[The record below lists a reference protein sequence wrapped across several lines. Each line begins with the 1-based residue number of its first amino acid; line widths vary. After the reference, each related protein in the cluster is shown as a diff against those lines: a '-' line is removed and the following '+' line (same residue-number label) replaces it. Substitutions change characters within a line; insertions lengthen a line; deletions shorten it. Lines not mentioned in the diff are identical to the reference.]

1 MVILTRTNTNGSS
14 SDGPRATLERPV
26 PYNLEAEEA
35 VLGSLLIDR
44 DAVIKIAPF
53 LKPIDFYRE
62 TNGWVYETIL
72 ELYHRREPSDVVL
85 LAGELE
91 RQGKLEQ
98 VGGYAYLFHLVNA
111 TPTAVH
117 VEYYAHKVEDAA
129 VRRRL
134 ITGGGQIAALG
145 YEENVD
151 LPLTLDKAEQI
162 LFAVTQRLLNQDFTS
177 LRDILESYFDRME
190 LVHEHKGTVVGVPA
204 GFHDLDELTGGLQK
218 SDLIIVAARPATGK
232 TSFIL
237 SVAHNAARAGK
248 NIGVFSLEMSQ
259 EQIVQRLLSIE
270 SGVDMQRLRLGY
282 MSDTEW
288 ERLNDAFGR
297 LAEVPIFIDDSA
309 ALSVMEVRSRARRL
323 QAEVGVDLLLVDYLQ
338 LMQGRR
344 AGGSDNRVQEVSEIT
359 RGLKQLA
366 RELDCPVIA
375 VSQLS
380 RAVES
385 RQNHVPML
393 SDLRESGSIE
403 QDADIV
409 MFIYR
414 EELYNPD
421 TERKGIAE
429 IHVAKHRNGPTGVVP
444 LRFFP
449 ETTRFADLEVYRQ
462 PAQ

>member
-1 MVILTRTNTNGSS
+1 MVLLARTNGNSNDS
-14 SDGPRATLERPV
+14 HANMIDRPV
-26 PYNLEAEEA
+26 PYDLAAEEA

-53 LKPIDFYRE
+53 LKPADFYRE
-62 TNGWVYETIL
+62 ANGWIYTAIL
-72 ELYHRREPSDVVL
+72 DLYHRREPADTIL
-85 LAGELE
+85 LASELD

-98 VGGYAYLFHLVNA
+98 VGNYAYLFHLINS

-117 VEYYAHKVEDAA
+117 VEYYAHEVERAA

-145 YEENVD
+145 YEENTD
-151 LPLTLDKAEQI
+151 LPAVLDNAEQI
-162 LFAVTQRLLNQDFTS
+162 LFAITQRINSQDFTS
-177 LRDILESYFDRME
+177 LRDILETYFDRME
-190 LVHEHKGTVVGVPA
+190 LVHEHKGTIVGVPS

-218 SDLIIVAARPATGK
+218 SDLIIGAARPATGK
-232 TSFIL
+232 TSFAL
-237 SVAHNAARAGK
+237 SIAHNAALAGK
-248 NIGVFSLEMSQ
+248 NVGVFSLEMSS
-259 EQIVQRLLSIE
+259 EQIVQRLLAIE

-282 MSDTEW
+282 LNDTEW
-288 ERLNDAFGR
+288 QRLSDAFGR
-297 LAEVPIFIDDSA
+297 LAEVPIYIDDSA
-309 ALSVMEVRSRARRL
+309 ALSVMELRSRARRL
-323 QAEVGVDLLLVDYLQ
+323 QAEVGVDLLIVDYLQ

-366 RELDCPVIA
+366 RELDAPIIA
-375 VSQLS
+375 LSQLS

-385 RQNHVPML
+385 RQSHVPML

-414 EELYNPD
+414 EELYNPE

-462 PAQ
+462 PAP

>member
-1 MVILTRTNTNGSS
+1 MPMALATRINGNS
-14 SDGPRATLERPV
+14 SDGQYDRPV

-35 VLGSLLIDR
+35 VLGSLLLDR
-44 DAVIKIAPF
+44 DAIIKIASF
-53 LKPIDFYRE
+53 LKPTDFYRDA
-62 TNGWVYETIL
+62 NGWIYDTIL
-72 ELYHRREPSDVVL
+72 DLYHRREPADTIL
-85 LAGELE
+85 LAGELD

-98 VGGYAYLFHLVNA
+98 VGGYAYLFHLINV

-117 VEYYAHKVEDAA
+117 VEYYAHEVEKAS

-134 ITGGGQIAALG
+134 ITAGGQIAALG
-145 YEENVD
+145 YQEAED
-151 LPLTLDKAEQI
+151 LPPVLDKAEQL
-162 LFAVTQRLLNQDFTS
+162 LFGVTQRTSSQDFTS

-190 LVHEHKGTVVGVPA
+190 LVHEHKGTIVGVPT

-218 SDLIIVAARPATGK
+218 SDLIIVAARPAAGK
-232 TSFIL
+232 TSFGL
-237 SVAHNAARAGK
+237 SIAHNAASAGK
-248 NIGVFSLEMSQ
+248 HVGVFSLEMSA

-270 SGVDMQRLRLGY
+270 SSVDMQRLRLGY
-282 MSDTEW
+282 LNDTEW
-288 ERLNDAFGR
+288 QRLNDAFGR
-297 LAEVPIFIDDSA
+297 LAEASIYIDDSA

-323 QAEVGVDLLLVDYLQ
+323 QAEVGVDLLMIDYLQ

-375 VSQLS
+375 LSQLS

-385 RQNHVPML
+385 RQSHVPML

-414 EELYNPD
+414 EELYNPE

-449 ETTRFADLEVYRQ
+449 ETTRFSDLEVYRQ
-462 PAQ
+462 PA

>member
-1 MVILTRTNTNGSS
+1 MVLLARTNGNGNDKHTSMM
-14 SDGPRATLERPV
+14 DRPV
-26 PYNLEAEEA
+26 PYDLAAEEG
-35 VLGSLLIDR
+35 VLGALLIDR
-44 DAVIKIAPF
+44 DAIIKIAPF
-53 LKPIDFYRE
+53 LKPADFYRE
-62 TNGWVYETIL
+62 ANGWIYTAIL
-72 ELYHRREPSDVVL
+72 DLYHRREPADTIL
-85 LAGELE
+85 LASELD

-98 VGGYAYLFHLVNA
+98 IGNYAYLFHLINS

-129 VRRRL
+129 TRRRL
-134 ITGGGQIAALG
+134 ITAGGQIAALG
-145 YEENVD
+145 YEAAED
-151 LPLTLDKAEQI
+151 LPPVLDKAEQM
-162 LFAVTQRLLNQDFTS
+162 LFAVTQRVNNQDFTS
-177 LRDILESYFDRME
+177 LRDILETYFDRME
-190 LVHEHKGTVVGVPA
+190 LVHEHKGTIVGVPS
-204 GFHDLDELTGGLQK
+204 GFHDLDELTGGMQK
-218 SDLIIVAARPATGK
+218 SDLLIVAARPATGK
-232 TSFIL
+232 TSFAL
-237 SVAHNAARAGK
+237 TVAHNAARAGK
-248 NIGVFSLEMSQ
+248 TVGVFSLEMSA

-282 MSDTEW
+282 LNDAEW
-288 ERLNDAFGR
+288 QRLSDAFGR
-297 LAEVPIFIDDSA
+297 LAEVPIYIDDSA
-309 ALSVMEVRSRARRL
+309 ALSVMELRSRARRL
-323 QAEVGVDLLLVDYLQ
+323 QAEVGVDLIMVDYLQ

-366 RELDCPVIA
+366 RELDAPVIA
-375 VSQLS
+375 LSQLS

-385 RQNHVPML
+385 RQSHVPML

-414 EELYNPD
+414 EELYNPE
-421 TERKGIAE
+421 TERMGIAE

-462 PAQ
+462 PAP